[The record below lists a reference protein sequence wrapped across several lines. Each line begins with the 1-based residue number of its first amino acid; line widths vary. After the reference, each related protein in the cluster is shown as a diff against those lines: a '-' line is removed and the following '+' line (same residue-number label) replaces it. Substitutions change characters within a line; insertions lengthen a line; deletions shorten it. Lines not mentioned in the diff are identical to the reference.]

1 MTWFSIRASRLLGLI
16 AVLIASGGAAAQF
29 STSADQAV
37 VYDFETWQQLYVKN
51 ADQAMAP
58 SSMTKIMT
66 AYVIFQA
73 LAAGEIALE
82 DRFRISNR
90 AYRREGSTMWLG
102 LDTRISVDKLLKG
115 LIVQSGNDAAV
126 ALAEGLSGSVPD
138 FVARMNAVAARL
150 NMRNTRFVN
159 PSGLV
164 DAGAGP
170 HNTSTANDMALLSR
184 ALIRDFPQFYP
195 YFSET
200 EFTFAGIRQENR
212 NLLLGGRL
220 RVDGI
225 KTGYTVQGDYGQ
237 ATSAFDP
244 ESGRRVVVVIN
255 GAGSIAVRKRET
267 ERLVEFGLKEF
278 TNHEIFSPGQ
288 VVGYAPVWLGVED
301 RIPLI
306 VTRRLRRT
314 LRVDA
319 IHNMQGTL
327 ILHNSP
333 LNAPV
338 VEGQEVGRLFYF
350 SLGMSNEDAPFE
362 EAVYA
367 GKSVRALGPLDA
379 ALEGIRHYLLTD

>member
-1 MTWFSIRASRLLGLI
+1 MKIGIRHAWRLSSVVLALAAASL
-16 AVLIASGGAAAQF
+16 ASAQF

-37 VYDFETWQQLYVKN
+37 VYDFETWQQLYAKN
-51 ADQAMAP
+51 ADQTMAP

-66 AYVIFQA
+66 AYVIFEA
-73 LAAGEIALE
+73 LSAGEIALE
-82 DRFRISNR
+82 DRFRISSN
-90 AYRREGSTMWLG
+90 AYRRPGSTMWLG
-102 LDTRISVDKLLKG
+102 LDTRISVDDLLRG

-126 ALAEGLSGSVPD
+126 ALAEGLSGSVSN
-138 FVARMNAVAARL
+138 FVARMNTVAARL

-164 DAGAGP
+164 DAGRGP
-170 HNTSTANDMALLSR
+170 HNTSTANDVAVLSR

-200 EFTFAGIRQENR
+200 EFTFSGIRQENR

-225 KTGYTVQGDYGQ
+225 KTGYTAQGDYGQ

-244 ESGRRVVVVIN
+244 ETGRRIVVVIN
-255 GAGSIAVRKRET
+255 GASTIAVRKRET
-267 ERLVEFGLKEF
+267 ERLVEFGLREF

-301 RIPLI
+301 RISLI
-306 VTRRLRRT
+306 VKRRLRRT

-327 ILHNSP
+327 ILYSSP

-338 VEGQEVGRLFYF
+338 VEGQVVGRLFYF

-362 EAVYA
+362 EPVFA
-367 GKSVRALGPLDA
+367 GETVQALGPLDA
-379 ALEGIRHYLLTD
+379 ALEGVRYYLLND